1 MIVRQIPTQHFTDF
15 GWGSGQQNTDSQSHC
30 ELPNAKGWMNYLRVS
45 DTGPGSANES
55 VNPLYTGLD
64 Y

>member
-1 MIVRQIPTQHFTDF
+1 
-15 GWGSGQQNTDSQSHC
+15 
-30 ELPNAKGWMNYLRVS
+30 MNYLRVS

-55 VNPLYTGLD
+55 VNLLYTGLD